1 MHNPSGRDSRPPLS
15 PLSNARHRPSPSG
28 VVHRLPAGFPGVFH
42 IRRQAV
48 SCSPHRRFVGV
59 SSCGVPGTG
68 TPLYLPACVRQRRRS
83 HGEADNAPAGPSLG
97 PNECN
102 CTSPYCPSQ
111 LLPAGPSAQFCLL
124 LFKDGHHSGLFCF
137 ITAPTTANT
146 RFPFSCLSLPIVPPP
161 SPAPGTLQHKRFLN
175 PIGTL
180 FLFSQIAPAAYVLL
194 PAATRFASTIANRR
208 SPTRE
213 KGNCKDP
220 IFLLPPGHIFLIEV
234 LHHHIHANSII
245 WLARFSHQNHSFH
258 VRRPLGDI
266 HDKTADRYSYHRRQT
281 HALTGSA
288 EHWETSTP
296 ASVTGNKI
304 DSPRSVISPPPPPR
318 PVGRPR
324 IHVGFPLSSF
334 HFPIFYFSL
343 FSLDLSPRNGV
354 HIFSAAT
361 KYSLPSHSYRL
372 RLFT

>member
-1 MHNPSGRDSRPPLS
+1 MRLRALRLVQTSAIAPHLTARLNCCLPAPLRNFACCCCLKTTIIPVYFVS
-15 PLSNARHRPSPSG
+15 PLLPRQQTLVFLS
-28 VVHRLPAGFPGVFH
+28 VVSLCQSFG
-42 IRRQAV
+42 
-48 SCSPHRRFVGV
+48 
-59 SSCGVPGTG
+59 
-68 TPLYLPACVRQRRRS
+68 PL
-83 HGEADNAPAGPSLG
+83 
-97 PNECN
+97 
-102 CTSPYCPSQ
+102 
-111 LLPAGPSAQFCLL
+111 
-124 LFKDGHHSGLFCF
+124 
-137 ITAPTTANT
+137 
-146 RFPFSCLSLPIVPPP
+146 PP
-161 SPAPGTLQHKRFLN
+161 SSAPSTLQHKRFLN

-208 SPTRE
+208 SSTRE

-234 LHHHIHANSII
+234 LHHHIHANSIV
-245 WLARFSHQNHSFH
+245 WLARFSQQNHSFH

-266 HDKTADRYSYHRRQT
+266 HDNTTDRYSYHRRQT

-296 ASVTGNKI
+296 ASVSGNKI
-304 DSPRSVISPPPPPR
+304 DSPRSVISPPPTSSR
-318 PVGRPR
+318 PH